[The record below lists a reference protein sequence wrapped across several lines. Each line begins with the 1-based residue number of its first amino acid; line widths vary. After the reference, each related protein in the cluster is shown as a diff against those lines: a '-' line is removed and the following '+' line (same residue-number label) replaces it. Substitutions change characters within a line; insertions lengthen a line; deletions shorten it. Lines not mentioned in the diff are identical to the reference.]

1 MSRRHKR
8 RVMNQINVVP
18 YIDVTLVLLIIFMVT
33 APMTNPGVVELPK
46 VDQALKQPTKPPMMI
61 TVGKN
66 NEITFENKPMK
77 KDALLAAVRQAIQ
90 EAPDRAVVIAADKQ
104 VIYDDV
110 VQVMNLLK
118 VNKIDKV
125 GLLLSPQ

>member
-46 VDQALKQPTKPPMMI
+46 VGQTLKQPPKPPMMI
-61 TVGKN
+61 TVGKDKK
-66 NEITFENKPMK
+66 ITFENKTVE
-77 KDALLAAVRQAIQ
+77 KDELLAKVR
-90 EAPDRAVVIAADKQ
+90 EALVATPDRAVVIAADKK
-104 VIYDDV
+104 VMYDDV

-118 VNKIDKV
+118 VNDVQQV
-125 GLLLSPQ
+125 GLLLAPQ

>member
-1 MSRRHKR
+1 MARRQKH

-46 VDQALKQPTKPPMMI
+46 VGQALKQPTLPPMVI
-61 TVGKN
+61 TVKKN
-66 NEITFENKPMK
+66 KMIEFQNKALE
-77 KDALLAAVRQAIQ
+77 KDGLLVAISA
-90 EAPDRAVVIAADKQ
+90 ELEKTPDRAIVIAADKN
-104 VIYDDV
+104 VVYDDV
-110 VQVMNLLK
+110 IQVMNLLK
-118 VNKIDKV
+118 VSAINKV